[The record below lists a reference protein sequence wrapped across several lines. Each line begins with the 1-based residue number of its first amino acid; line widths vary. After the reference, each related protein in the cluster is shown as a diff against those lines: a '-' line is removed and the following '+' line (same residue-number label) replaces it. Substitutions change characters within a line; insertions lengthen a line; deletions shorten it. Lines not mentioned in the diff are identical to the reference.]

1 MKFRITAR
9 DETGYPVGNPLIAD
23 EDADTDG
30 PESIDNLY
38 NLASEMYS
46 AGTVFDL
53 PVGGTVEIERIA

>member
-23 EDADTDG
+23 EDATDSS
-30 PESIDNLY
+30 ESIDNLY